1 MILALLT
8 LCWGANWP
16 AMKIALGEIP
26 VWTFRT
32 ICLTVGGVALLAIG
46 RLSGASIRLPLR
58 ELPGV
63 MICSLFAMT
72 GWHLFSGY
80 GLSMLPAGR
89 AAIIAF
95 TMPIWAALLST
106 WLLKEALTARKLIG
120 LALGTAGLALLIG
133 PDLQVVNEFPLGAL
147 LMLGAAVTW
156 AIGTVALK
164 CFRWTMATTV
174 LVGWQLLVAMPPIA
188 AGALIMEDP
197 LVALDI
203 SARAAWALLYVLALP
218 MVFCQ
223 WAYFRTVRLFP
234 AFVAAT
240 STLAIPIVGVYSSAL
255 VLGEPVGWREL
266 GSLALVCSGLV
277 MVLLLQGPRRRA

>member
-1 MILALLT
+1 
-8 LCWGANWP
+8 
-16 AMKIALGEIP
+16 MKIALGEIP

-32 ICLTVGGVALLAIG
+32 ICLSVGGLSLLAIG
-46 RLSGASIRLPLR
+46 RMSGASIRLPRR
-58 ELPGV
+58 EIPGV
-63 MICSLFAMT
+63 LVCSLFAMT

-95 TMPIWAALLST
+95 TMPIWAALLSSV
-106 WLLKEALTARKLIG
+106 LLKERLTARKLLG
-120 LALGTAGLALLIG
+120 LALGMAGLGLLIG
-133 PDLQVVNEFPLGAL
+133 PDLKVVSEVPLGAF
-147 LMLGAAVTW
+147 LMLGAAISW
-156 AIGTVALK
+156 ALGTVSLK
-164 CFRWTMATTV
+164 CFRWTMATSV
-174 LVGWQLLVAMPPIA
+174 LVAWQLLVAVPPIA
-188 AGALIMEDP
+188 AGALLFEDP

-203 SARAAWALLYVLALP
+203 SERAFWALLYVLALP

-266 GSLALVCSGLV
+266 GSLALVCFGLV
-277 MVLLLQGPRRRA
+277 MVLLLPGSRAKS